1 MRLRKKIVNLT
12 EPEKAQFEE
21 YLDKKLATLQPI
33 LDAHYPDADSVYIDA
48 SVQKHDKHRA
58 FEFRLLMEMPRKR
71 LMSREVKHTITE
83 SLDFASQRMET
94 QLVKHFKRL
103 TRA

>member
-12 EPEKAQFEE
+12 QPEKEQFEE
-21 YLDKKLATLQPI
+21 YLDKKLANLQPI
-33 LDAHYPDADSVYIDA
+33 LEAHYPDVDSVYVDA
-48 SVQKHDKHRA
+48 SVEKHDKHRA

-71 LMSREVKHTITE
+71 LMSREVKHSITE
-83 SLDFASQRMET
+83 SLDFATQRMES
-94 QLVKHFKRL
+94 QLVKHIKKL

>member
-21 YLDKKLATLQPI
+21 YLDKKLTNLLPM
-33 LDAHYPDADSVYIDA
+33 LESHYPDADSIYVDA
-48 SVQKHDKHRA
+48 AVEKHEKHRA

-71 LMSREVKHTITE
+71 VLAREVKHSITE
-83 SLDFASQRMET
+83 SLDFATQRMEQ
-94 QLVKHFKRL
+94 QLVKHLKRL

>member
-21 YLDKKLATLQPI
+21 YLDKKLANLQPI
-33 LDAHYPDADSVYIDA
+33 LEAHFPDADTVYVDA
-48 SVQKHDKHRA
+48 NIEKFDKHRA
-58 FEFRLLMEMPRKR
+58 FAFRLLLEMPRKR
-71 LMSREVKHTITE
+71 FMTREVKHTITE
-83 SLDFASQRMET
+83 VLDFSTQNMEK
-94 QLVKHFKRL
+94 QLVKHLKRL